1 MLIKYVILKLK
12 FNHSSIQSF
21 SELIRYIHPWRK
33 KAWFASICSA
43 LNKIF
48 DIAPEVLIGVAVDLV
63 VEKENSF
70 VASLGFSSIE
80 SQVIFLGIVTFI
92 IWALE
97 SSFEYIYSIQWRGL
111 AQDVEHE
118 VRVSAYDH
126 SQRLGLS
133 WHENQA
139 TGNITA
145 VLNDDV
151 NQLERFLNNGMNQI
165 IQVFVST
172 ICIGLIF
179 FYISPIIASIAVLPV
194 PIIFGVSFLFQKKL
208 SPRYKKVRDKVGA
221 LNSSVFNN
229 LLGIQTI
236 KSFMSFKKEKNR
248 ISSLSQDYQN
258 ENISAISVSSAFTPV
273 IRMGVLAGFLGTILI
288 GSHMALSGTL
298 AVGSYSVLV
307 FLTQRFLWPF
317 TTLGTLV
324 DDFERS
330 MASSKRIFDLLKTK
344 DNILEKESPDK
355 IDSLKYDI
363 NFNNISFSYSDSS
376 TLFNNFTMEIKY
388 GSSVGI
394 VGDTG
399 SGKTT
404 LAKLLL
410 RLYDPDKGDIFIGKK
425 NIANLSL
432 ENLRS
437 KIGIVSQDTFLFNS
451 SIKKNISYGNESC
464 SMEEIILAAKQSQ
477 CDEFISS
484 LSDGYDTL
492 IGERGQRLSGG
503 QRQRLAI
510 ARAVV
515 RNPDILIFDEATSS
529 VDNRTERLIQK
540 SFFDLKKNRT
550 MIIVA
555 HRLST
560 IRNCDN
566 IFVIKNSKVHESGT
580 HDQLMEASESFYA
593 ELWNIQTGKKI

>member
-1 MLIKYVILKLK
+1 MKL
-12 FNHSSIQSF
+12 NHSSANSF
-21 SELIRYIHPWRK
+21 GELIRYIYPWRN
-33 KAWFASICSA
+33 KAIFASICSV

-70 VASLGFSSIE
+70 VASLGFTSIE
-80 SQVIFLGIVTFI
+80 SQVIFLGVITFV

-97 SSFEYIYSIQWRGL
+97 STFQYIYSIQWRGL

-118 VRVSAYDH
+118 IRVTAYDH
-126 SQRLGLS
+126 AQRLGLS
-133 WHENQA
+133 WHENQS

-165 IQVFVST
+165 IQVVVST
-172 ICIGLIF
+172 VCIGIIF

-194 PIIFGVSFLFQKKL
+194 PIIFAVSFLFQKKL
-208 SPRYKKVRDKVGA
+208 SPRYRSVRDKVGA

-236 KSFMSFKKEKNR
+236 KSFMSFKNEKNR
-248 ISSLSQDYQN
+248 ISELSKDYQN
-258 ENISAISVSSAFTPV
+258 ENINAISISSAFVPV

-317 TTLGTLV
+317 TTLGTLI
-324 DDFERS
+324 DDFERA
-330 MASSKRIFDLLKTK
+330 MASSKRIFDLLKTNEYISESTSPK
-344 DNILEKESPDK
+344 IVDN
-355 IDSLKYDI
+355 LKQNIRYS
-363 NFNNISFSYSDSS
+363 NISFRYPNGAALFDSFS
-376 TLFNNFTMEIKY
+376 MEIKY
-388 GSSVGI
+388 GTSVGI

-410 RLYDPDKGDIFIGKK
+410 RLYDPVSGSILIGDD
-425 NIANLSL
+425 NISNISI

-437 KIGIVSQDTFLFNS
+437 KIGIVSQDTFLFNA
-451 SIKKNISYGNESC
+451 SIKENISYGSQSC
-464 SMEEIILAAKQSQ
+464 SNEDIVLAAKQSQ
-477 CDEFISS
+477 CDEFISAMK
-484 LSDGYDTL
+484 DGYDTL

-510 ARAVV
+510 ARAIV

-540 SFFDLKKNRT
+540 AFFDLKKNRT

-566 IFVIKNSKVHESGT
+566 IFVIKDSKIHEAGT
-580 HDQLMEASESFYA
+580 HDELMQSDQSFYA

>member
-1 MLIKYVILKLK
+1 MKLY
-12 FNHSSIQSF
+12 HSSVKSF
-21 SELIRYIHPWRK
+21 GELIRYIRPWRA
-33 KAWFASICSA
+33 KARFAALCST

-70 VASLGFSSIE
+70 VASLGFGSIE
-80 SQVIFLGIVTFI
+80 SQVIFLGLITFI

-97 SSFEYIYSIQWRGL
+97 SLFQYIYSIQWRGL
-111 AQDVEHE
+111 AQMVEHD
-118 VRVSAYDH
+118 VRVTAYDH
-126 SQRLGLS
+126 SQKLGLS
-133 WHENQA
+133 WHEEQA

-145 VLNDDV
+145 ILNDDV
-151 NQLERFLNNGMNQI
+151 NQLERFLNDGVNQI

-179 FYISPIIASIAVLPV
+179 FYISPLIATIAVLPV
-194 PIIFGVSFLFQKKL
+194 PIIFGVSFFFQKKL
-208 SPRYKKVRDKVGA
+208 SPKYKNVRDKIGA

-229 LLGIQTI
+229 LIGIQTI
-236 KSFMSFKKEKNR
+236 KSFMTFGHERKR
-248 ISSLSQDYQN
+248 ISDLSKDYQK
-258 ENISAISVSSAFTPV
+258 ENIGAISISSAFVPV

-330 MASSKRIFDLLKTK
+330 MASSRRIFD
-344 DNILEKESPDK
+344 ILNTSVHIPEPEDPIRPENLNSDIRFES
-355 IDSLKYDI
+355 
-363 NFNNISFSYSDSS
+363 ISFNYPGSPI
-376 TLFNNFTMEIKY
+376 LFEDFSININNGTSI
-388 GSSVGI
+388 GI

-410 RLYDPDKGDIFIGKK
+410 RLYDPSKGSIMVGEHNIK
-425 NIANLSL
+425 NMSIESL
-432 ENLRS
+432 RN
-437 KIGIVSQDTFLFNS
+437 KIGVVNQETFLFDG
-451 SIKKNISYGNESC
+451 SIRKNIGYGNKEC
-464 SMEEIILAAKQSQ
+464 TEADIIRAAEQSQ
-477 CDEFISS
+477 CTEFISS
-484 LSDGYDTL
+484 LSDGYDTI
-492 IGERGQRLSGG
+492 IGERGQKLSGG
-503 QRQRLAI
+503 QKQRLAI
-510 ARAVV
+510 ARAIV
-515 RNPDILIFDEATSS
+515 RQPDILIFDEATSS
-529 VDNRTERLIQK
+529 VDNKTERLIQK
-540 SFFDLKKNRT
+540 SFTDIKQDRT
-550 MIIVA
+550 MIIIA

-566 IFVIKNSKVHESGT
+566 IFVIKNSCVHEQGT
-580 HDQLMEASESFYA
+580 HDQLMQKGDSFYA
-593 ELWNIQTGKKI
+593 ELWNIQTGKKL

>member
-1 MLIKYVILKLK
+1 MK
-12 FNHSSIQSF
+12 FNHSSIKSF
-21 SELIRYIHPWRK
+21 GELIRYIRPWRA
-33 KAWFASICSA
+33 KARFAALCST

-70 VASLGFSSIE
+70 VASLGFGSIE
-80 SQVIFLGIVTFI
+80 SQVLFLGLITFI

-97 SSFEYIYSIQWRGL
+97 SLFQYIYSIQWRGL
-111 AQDVEHE
+111 AQMVEHE

-133 WHENQA
+133 WHEEQA

-145 VLNDDV
+145 ILNDDV
-151 NQLERFLNNGMNQI
+151 NQLERFLNDGVNQI
-165 IQVFVST
+165 IQVIVST
-172 ICIGLIF
+172 ICIGFIF
-179 FYISPIIASIAVLPV
+179 FYISPLIASIAVLPV
-194 PIIFGVSFLFQKKL
+194 PIIFLVSFLFQKKL
-208 SPRYKKVRDKVGA
+208 SPKYKNVRDKVGA

-229 LLGIQTI
+229 LIGIQTI
-236 KSFMSFKKEKNR
+236 KSFMTFKHEKDRVSGLSKE
-248 ISSLSQDYQN
+248 YQK
-258 ENISAISVSSAFTPV
+258 ENIGAISISSAFVPV

-330 MASSKRIFDLLKTK
+330 MASSQRIFDLLNTDVHIPEPKNPTK
-344 DNILEKESPDK
+344 LNNLRSDILF
-355 IDSLKYDI
+355 DS
-363 NFNNISFSYSDSS
+363 ISFNYPGGQ
-376 TLFNNFTMEIKY
+376 TLFHEFSMHIKN
-388 GSSVGI
+388 GTSVGI

-410 RLYDPDKGDIFIGKK
+410 RLYDPVIGAIKIGDSDIKDVSIESLRNKIGVVNQETFLFDGSIRK
-425 NIANLSL
+425 NIA
-432 ENLRS
+432 
-437 KIGIVSQDTFLFNS
+437 
-451 SIKKNISYGNESC
+451 YGNKDCREDD
-464 SMEEIILAAKQSQ
+464 IIRAAGQSQ
-477 CDEFISS
+477 CTEFISS
-484 LSDGYDTL
+484 LSDGYDTI
-492 IGERGQRLSGG
+492 IGERGQKLSGG
-503 QRQRLAI
+503 QKQRLAI
-510 ARAVV
+510 ARAIV
-515 RNPDILIFDEATSS
+515 RQPDILIFDEATSS
-529 VDNRTERLIQK
+529 VDNKTERLIQK
-540 SFFDLKKNRT
+540 TFMDIKQDRT
-550 MIIVA
+550 MIIIA

-566 IFVIKNSKVHESGT
+566 IFVIKNSRIHEQGT
-580 HDQLMEASESFYA
+580 HDELMKNSNSFYA
-593 ELWNIQTGKKI
+593 ELWNIQTGKKL

>member
-1 MLIKYVILKLK
+1 MK
-12 FNHSSIQSF
+12 FNHSSVKSF
-21 SELIRYIHPWRK
+21 GELIRYIRPWRA
-33 KAWFASICSA
+33 KARFAAVCST

-70 VASLGFSSIE
+70 VASLGFGSIE
-80 SQVIFLGIVTFI
+80 SQVIFLGLITFI

-97 SSFEYIYSIQWRGL
+97 SLFQYIYSIQWRGL
-111 AQDVEHE
+111 AQMVEHD
-118 VRVSAYDH
+118 VRVTAYDH
-126 SQRLGLS
+126 SQKLGLS
-133 WHENQA
+133 WHEEQA

-145 VLNDDV
+145 ILNDDV
-151 NQLERFLNNGMNQI
+151 NQLERFLNDGVNQI

-179 FYISPIIASIAVLPV
+179 FYISPLIATIAVLPV
-194 PIIFGVSFLFQKKL
+194 PIIFGVSFFFQKKL
-208 SPRYKKVRDKVGA
+208 SPKYKNVRDKVGA

-229 LLGIQTI
+229 LIGIQTI
-236 KSFMSFKKEKNR
+236 KSFMTFGHERKR
-248 ISSLSQDYQN
+248 ISDLSKDYQK
-258 ENISAISVSSAFTPV
+258 ENIGAITISSAFVPV

-330 MASSKRIFDLLKTK
+330 MASSQRIFDLLNTNVHIPEPEDPIRPENLKS
-344 DNILEKESPDK
+344 DIRFES
-355 IDSLKYDI
+355 I
-363 NFNNISFSYSDSS
+363 NFNYPGCPILFEDFSINIKNGTS
-376 TLFNNFTMEIKY
+376 I
-388 GSSVGI
+388 GI

-410 RLYDPDKGDIFIGKK
+410 RLYDPSKGSIMVGDHDIK
-425 NIANLSL
+425 NISIESL
-432 ENLRS
+432 RN
-437 KIGIVSQDTFLFNS
+437 KIGVVNQETFLFDG
-451 SIKKNISYGNESC
+451 SIRKNIGYGNKECTDSD
-464 SMEEIILAAKQSQ
+464 IIRAAEQSQ
-477 CDEFISS
+477 CTEFISS
-484 LSDGYDTL
+484 LSDGYDTI
-492 IGERGQRLSGG
+492 IGERGQKLSGG
-503 QRQRLAI
+503 QKQRLAI
-510 ARAVV
+510 ARAIV
-515 RNPDILIFDEATSS
+515 RQPDILIFDEATSS
-529 VDNRTERLIQK
+529 VDNKTERLIQK
-540 SFFDLKKNRT
+540 SFMDIKQDRT
-550 MIIVA
+550 MIIIA

-566 IFVIKNSKVHESGT
+566 IFVIKNSCVLEQGT
-580 HDQLMEASESFYA
+580 HDQLMQKGDSFYA
-593 ELWNIQTGKKI
+593 ELWNIQTGKKL

>member
-1 MLIKYVILKLK
+1 MK
-12 FNHSSIQSF
+12 FNHSSVKSF
-21 SELIRYIHPWRK
+21 GELIRYIRPWRA
-33 KAWFASICSA
+33 KARFAAVCST

-70 VASLGFSSIE
+70 VASLGFGSIE
-80 SQVIFLGIVTFI
+80 SQVIFLGLITFI

-97 SSFEYIYSIQWRGL
+97 SLFQYIYSIQWRGL
-111 AQDVEHE
+111 AQMVEHD
-118 VRVSAYDH
+118 VRVTAYDH
-126 SQRLGLS
+126 SQKLGLS
-133 WHENQA
+133 WHEEQA

-145 VLNDDV
+145 ILNDDV
-151 NQLERFLNNGMNQI
+151 NQLERFLNDGVNQI

-179 FYISPIIASIAVLPV
+179 FYISPLIATIAVLPV
-194 PIIFGVSFLFQKKL
+194 PIIFGVSFFFQKKL
-208 SPRYKKVRDKVGA
+208 SPKYKNVRDKVGA

-229 LLGIQTI
+229 LIGIQTI
-236 KSFMSFKKEKNR
+236 KSFMTFGHERKR
-248 ISSLSQDYQN
+248 ISDLSKDYQK
-258 ENISAISVSSAFTPV
+258 ENIGAITISSAFVPV

-330 MASSKRIFDLLKTK
+330 MASSQRIFDLLNT
-344 DNILEKESPDK
+344 NVHIPESDDP
-355 IDSLKYDI
+355 IRPENLKSDIWFKSI
-363 NFNNISFSYSDSS
+363 NFNYPGCPILFEDFSINIKNGTS
-376 TLFNNFTMEIKY
+376 I
-388 GSSVGI
+388 GI

-410 RLYDPDKGDIFIGKK
+410 RLYDPSKGSIMVGDHDIKNISIESLRNKIGVVNQETFLFDGSIRK
-425 NIANLSL
+425 NIA
-432 ENLRS
+432 
-437 KIGIVSQDTFLFNS
+437 
-451 SIKKNISYGNESC
+451 YGNKDCTEAD
-464 SMEEIILAAKQSQ
+464 IIRASEQSQ
-477 CDEFISS
+477 CTEFISS
-484 LSDGYDTL
+484 LSDGYDTI
-492 IGERGQRLSGG
+492 IGERGQKLSGG
-503 QRQRLAI
+503 QKQRLAI
-510 ARAVV
+510 ARAIV
-515 RNPDILIFDEATSS
+515 RQPDILIFDEATSS
-529 VDNRTERLIQK
+529 VDNKTERLIQK
-540 SFFDLKKNRT
+540 SFTDIKQDRT
-550 MIIVA
+550 MIIIA

-566 IFVIKNSKVHESGT
+566 IFVIKNSCVHEQGT
-580 HDQLMEASESFYA
+580 HDQLMQKGDSFYA
-593 ELWNIQTGKKI
+593 ELWNIQTGKKL

>member
-1 MLIKYVILKLK
+1 MK
-12 FNHSSIQSF
+12 FNHSSIKSF
-21 SELIRYIHPWRK
+21 GELIRYIRPWRA
-33 KAWFASICSA
+33 KARFAALCST

-70 VASLGFSSIE
+70 VASLGFGSIE
-80 SQVIFLGIVTFI
+80 SQVLFLGLITFI

-97 SSFEYIYSIQWRGL
+97 SLFQYIYSIQWRGL
-111 AQDVEHE
+111 AQMVEHE

-133 WHENQA
+133 WHEEQA

-145 VLNDDV
+145 ILNDDV
-151 NQLERFLNNGMNQI
+151 NQLERFLNDGVNQI
-165 IQVFVST
+165 IQVIVST
-172 ICIGLIF
+172 ICIGFIF
-179 FYISPIIASIAVLPV
+179 FYISPLIASIAVLPV
-194 PIIFGVSFLFQKKL
+194 PIIFLVSFLFQKKL
-208 SPRYKKVRDKVGA
+208 SPKYKNVRDKVGA

-229 LLGIQTI
+229 LIGIQTI
-236 KSFMSFKKEKNR
+236 KSFMTFKHEKGRVSELSKE
-248 ISSLSQDYQN
+248 YQK
-258 ENISAISVSSAFTPV
+258 ENIGAISISSAFVPV

-330 MASSKRIFDLLKTK
+330 MASSQRIFDLLNTDVHIPEPKNPTK
-344 DNILEKESPDK
+344 LDNLRSDILF
-355 IDSLKYDI
+355 DS
-363 NFNNISFSYSDSS
+363 ISFNYPGGQ
-376 TLFNNFTMEIKY
+376 TLFDEFSMDIKN
-388 GSSVGI
+388 GTSVGI

-410 RLYDPDKGDIFIGKK
+410 RLYDPVSGAIKIGDSDIRDVSIESLRNKIGVVNQETFLFDGSIRK
-425 NIANLSL
+425 NIA
-432 ENLRS
+432 
-437 KIGIVSQDTFLFNS
+437 
-451 SIKKNISYGNESC
+451 YGNKDFLEDD
-464 SMEEIILAAKQSQ
+464 IIRAAEQSQ
-477 CDEFISS
+477 CTEFISS
-484 LSDGYDTL
+484 LSDGYDTI
-492 IGERGQRLSGG
+492 IGERGQKLSGG
-503 QRQRLAI
+503 QKQRLAI
-510 ARAVV
+510 ARAIV
-515 RNPDILIFDEATSS
+515 RQPDILIFDEATSS
-529 VDNRTERLIQK
+529 VDNKTERLIQK
-540 SFFDLKKNRT
+540 TFMDIKQDRT
-550 MIIVA
+550 MIIIA

-566 IFVIKNSKVHESGT
+566 IFVIKNSRIHEQGT
-580 HDQLMEASESFYA
+580 HDELMKNSNSFYA
-593 ELWNIQTGKKI
+593 ELWNIQTGKKL

>member
-1 MLIKYVILKLK
+1 MK
-12 FNHSSIQSF
+12 FNHSSIKSF
-21 SELIRYIHPWRK
+21 GELIHYIRPWRAK
-33 KAWFASICSA
+33 TRFAALCST

-70 VASLGFSSIE
+70 VASLGFGSIE
-80 SQVIFLGIVTFI
+80 SQVLFLGLITFI

-97 SSFEYIYSIQWRGL
+97 SLFQYIYSIQWRGL
-111 AQDVEHE
+111 AQMVEHE

-133 WHENQA
+133 WHEEQA

-145 VLNDDV
+145 ILNDDV
-151 NQLERFLNNGMNQI
+151 NQLERFLNDGVNQI
-165 IQVFVST
+165 IQVIVST
-172 ICIGLIF
+172 ICIGFIF
-179 FYISPIIASIAVLPV
+179 FYISPLIASIAVLPV
-194 PIIFGVSFLFQKKL
+194 PIIFLVSFLFQKKL
-208 SPRYKKVRDKVGA
+208 SPKYKNVRDKVGA

-229 LLGIQTI
+229 LIGIQTI
-236 KSFMSFKKEKNR
+236 KSFMTFKHEKGRVSELSKE
-248 ISSLSQDYQN
+248 YQK
-258 ENISAISVSSAFTPV
+258 ENIGAISISSAFVPV

-330 MASSKRIFDLLKTK
+330 MASSQRIFDLLNTDVHIPEPKNPTK
-344 DNILEKESPDK
+344 LDNLRSDILF
-355 IDSLKYDI
+355 DS
-363 NFNNISFSYSDSS
+363 ISFNYPGGQ
-376 TLFNNFTMEIKY
+376 TLFHEFSMHIKN
-388 GSSVGI
+388 GTSVGI

-410 RLYDPDKGDIFIGKK
+410 RLYDPVSGAIKIGDSDIKDVSIESLRNKIGVVNQETFLFDGSIRK
-425 NIANLSL
+425 NIA
-432 ENLRS
+432 
-437 KIGIVSQDTFLFNS
+437 
-451 SIKKNISYGNESC
+451 YGNKDC
-464 SMEEIILAAKQSQ
+464 EENDIIRAAEQSQ
-477 CDEFISS
+477 CTEFISS
-484 LSDGYDTL
+484 LSDGYETI
-492 IGERGQRLSGG
+492 IGERGQKLSGG
-503 QRQRLAI
+503 QKQRLAI
-510 ARAVV
+510 ARAIV
-515 RNPDILIFDEATSS
+515 RQPDILIFDEATSS
-529 VDNRTERLIQK
+529 VDNKTERLIQK
-540 SFFDLKKNRT
+540 TFMDIKQDRT
-550 MIIVA
+550 MIIIA

-566 IFVIKNSKVHESGT
+566 IFVIKNSRIHEQGT
-580 HDQLMEASESFYA
+580 HDELMKNSDSFYA
-593 ELWNIQTGKKI
+593 ELWNIQTGKKL

>member
-1 MLIKYVILKLK
+1 MK

-21 SELIRYIHPWRK
+21 GELIRYIHPWRK
-33 KAWFASICSA
+33 KAWFASICSV
-43 LNKIF
+43 LNKVF

-126 SQRLGLS
+126 AQRLGLS

-172 ICIGLIF
+172 ICIGFIF

-194 PIIFGVSFLFQKKL
+194 PIIFAVSFLFQKKL

-236 KSFMSFKKEKNR
+236 KSFMSFKKEKRR

-330 MASSKRIFDLLKTK
+330 MASSKRIFDLLKTE
-344 DNILEKESPDK
+344 DNIIEKANPEA
-355 IDSLKYDI
+355 IDSLKHDI
-363 NFNNISFSYSDSS
+363 HFNNISFSYSDSS
-376 TLFNNFTMEIKY
+376 ALFSNFTMEIKY

-410 RLYDPDKGDIFIGKK
+410 RLYDPDKGNIFIGEK
-425 NIANLSL
+425 NIASL
-432 ENLRS
+432 YVENLRS
-437 KIGIVSQDTFLFNS
+437 KIGIVSQDTFLFNAS
-451 SIKKNISYGNESC
+451 VKDNISYGNESC
-464 SMEEIILAAKQSQ
+464 SMDEIILAAKQSQ

-484 LSDGYDTL
+484 LSNGYDTL

-510 ARAVV
+510 ARAIV

-580 HDQLMEASESFYA
+580 HDQLMEDGDSFYA

>member
-1 MLIKYVILKLK
+1 MK
-12 FNHSSIQSF
+12 FNHSSIKSF
-21 SELIRYIHPWRK
+21 GELIRYIRPWRA
-33 KAWFASICSA
+33 KARFAALCST

-70 VASLGFSSIE
+70 VASLGFGSIE
-80 SQVIFLGIVTFI
+80 SQVLFLGLITFI

-97 SSFEYIYSIQWRGL
+97 SLFQYIYSIQWRGL
-111 AQDVEHE
+111 AQMVEHE

-133 WHENQA
+133 WHEEQA

-145 VLNDDV
+145 ILNDDV
-151 NQLERFLNNGMNQI
+151 NQLERFLNDGVNQI
-165 IQVFVST
+165 IQVIVST
-172 ICIGLIF
+172 ICIGFIF
-179 FYISPIIASIAVLPV
+179 FYISPLIASIAVLPV
-194 PIIFGVSFLFQKKL
+194 PIIFLVSFLFQKKL
-208 SPRYKKVRDKVGA
+208 SPKYKNVRDKVGA

-229 LLGIQTI
+229 LIGIQTI
-236 KSFMSFKKEKNR
+236 KSFMTFKHEKGRVSELSKE
-248 ISSLSQDYQN
+248 YQK
-258 ENISAISVSSAFTPV
+258 ENIGAISISSAFVPV

-330 MASSKRIFDLLKTK
+330 MASSQRIFDLLNTDVHIPEPKNPTK
-344 DNILEKESPDK
+344 LDNLRSDILF
-355 IDSLKYDI
+355 DS
-363 NFNNISFSYSDSS
+363 ISFNYPGGQ
-376 TLFNNFTMEIKY
+376 TLFHEFSMHIKN
-388 GSSVGI
+388 GTSVGI

-410 RLYDPDKGDIFIGKK
+410 RLYDPVSGAIKIGYSDIKDVSIESLRNKIGVVNQETFLFDGSIRK
-425 NIANLSL
+425 NIA
-432 ENLRS
+432 
-437 KIGIVSQDTFLFNS
+437 
-451 SIKKNISYGNESC
+451 YGNKDC
-464 SMEEIILAAKQSQ
+464 EEDDIIRAAEQSQ
-477 CDEFISS
+477 CTEFISS
-484 LSDGYDTL
+484 LSDGYDTI
-492 IGERGQRLSGG
+492 IGERGQKLSGG
-503 QRQRLAI
+503 QKQRLAI
-510 ARAVV
+510 ARAIV
-515 RNPDILIFDEATSS
+515 RQPDILIFDEATSS
-529 VDNRTERLIQK
+529 VDNKTERLIQK
-540 SFFDLKKNRT
+540 TFMDIKQDRT
-550 MIIVA
+550 MIIIA

-566 IFVIKNSKVHESGT
+566 IFVIKNSRIHEQGT
-580 HDQLMEASESFYA
+580 HDELMKNSDSFYA
-593 ELWNIQTGKKI
+593 ELWNIQTGKKL

>member
-1 MLIKYVILKLK
+1 MK
-12 FNHSSIQSF
+12 FNHSSANSF
-21 SELIRYIHPWRK
+21 GELIRYIYPWRR
-33 KAWFASICSA
+33 KALFASVCSV

-48 DIAPEVLIGVAVDLV
+48 DIAPEILIGVAVDLV

-80 SQVIFLGIVTFI
+80 SQVIFLGLITFI

-97 SSFEYIYSIQWRGL
+97 STFQYIYSIQWRGL
-111 AQDVEHE
+111 AQSVEHE
-118 VRVSAYDH
+118 IRVTAYDH
-126 SQRLGLS
+126 AQRLGLS
-133 WHENQA
+133 WHENQS

-151 NQLERFLNNGMNQI
+151 NQLERFLNNGVNQI
-165 IQVFVST
+165 IQVIVST
-172 ICIGLIF
+172 ICIGIIF
-179 FYISPIIASIAVLPV
+179 FYISPIIATIAVLPV
-194 PIIFGVSFLFQKKL
+194 PIIFVVSFLFQKKL
-208 SPRYKKVRDKVGA
+208 SPRYSRVRDKVGA
-221 LNSSVFNN
+221 LNSAVFNN

-236 KSFMSFKKEKNR
+236 KSFMSFKNEKNR
-248 ISSLSQDYQN
+248 IRELSKDYQN
-258 ENISAISVSSAFTPV
+258 ENINAISISSAFVPV

-317 TTLGTLV
+317 TTLGTLL

-330 MASSKRIFDLLKTK
+330 MASSKRIFDLLKTSEH
-344 DNILEKESPDK
+344 ITESGSPK
-355 IDSLKYDI
+355 NANNLKQDI
-363 NFNNISFSYSDSS
+363 HFNNISFRYPGS
-376 TLFNNFTMEIKY
+376 TALFEDFTLKIKY
-388 GSSVGI
+388 GTSVGI

-410 RLYDPDKGDIFIGKK
+410 RLYDPISGKILIGENDITS
-425 NIANLSL
+425 LSV
-432 ENLRS
+432 ESLRS
-437 KIGIVSQDTFLFNS
+437 KIGIVSQDTFLFNA
-451 SIKKNISYGNESC
+451 SIKENISYGSEAC
-464 SMEEIILAAKQSQ
+464 SDEEIILAAKQSQ
-477 CDEFISS
+477 CDEFIST
-484 LSDGYDTL
+484 LKEGYETL

-510 ARAVV
+510 ARAIV

-540 SFFDLKKNRT
+540 SFFNLKKNRT

-566 IFVIKNSKVHESGT
+566 IFVLKDSKIHESGT
-580 HDQLMEASESFYA
+580 HDQLMQIDESFYA

>member
-1 MLIKYVILKLK
+1 MK

-21 SELIRYIHPWRK
+21 GELIRYIRPWRK
-33 KAWFASICSA
+33 KAWFASICSV

-344 DNILEKESPDK
+344 DNIVEKESPEK

-363 NFNNISFSYSDSS
+363 NFNNIFFSYSDSS

-410 RLYDPDKGDIFIGKK
+410 RLYDPNKGDIFIGKK

-580 HDQLMEASESFYA
+580 HDQLMKASESFYA

>member
-1 MLIKYVILKLK
+1 MK
-12 FNHSSIQSF
+12 FNHSSVKSF
-21 SELIRYIHPWRK
+21 GELIRYIHPWRA
-33 KAWFASICSA
+33 KARFAALCST

-70 VASLGFSSIE
+70 VASLGFGSIE
-80 SQVIFLGIVTFI
+80 SQVLFLGLITFV

-97 SSFEYIYSIQWRGL
+97 SFFQYIYSIQWRGL
-111 AQDVEHE
+111 AQMVEHE

-133 WHENQA
+133 WHEEQA

-145 VLNDDV
+145 ILNDDV
-151 NQLERFLNNGMNQI
+151 NQLERFLNDGVNQI
-165 IQVFVST
+165 IHVFVST

-179 FYISPIIASIAVLPV
+179 FYISPLIATIAVLPV
-194 PIIFGVSFLFQKKL
+194 PIIFAVSFFFQKKL
-208 SPRYKKVRDKVGA
+208 SPRYKSVRDKVGS

-229 LLGIQTI
+229 LIGIQTI
-236 KSFMSFKKEKNR
+236 KSFMTFKHEKNH
-248 ISSLSQDYQN
+248 ISELSKDYQK
-258 ENISAISVSSAFTPV
+258 ENIGAISISSAFVPV

-288 GSHMALSGTL
+288 GSHMALSGAL

-330 MASSKRIFDLLKTK
+330 MASSQRIFDLLNT
-344 DNILEKESPDK
+344 DVHIPEDDDPIEPANLRSDIRFES
-355 IDSLKYDI
+355 
-363 NFNNISFSYSDSS
+363 ISFNYPDGQD
-376 TLFNNFTMEIKY
+376 LFKDFSMEIGY
-388 GSSVGI
+388 GTSIGI

-410 RLYDPDKGDIFIGKK
+410 RLYDPSSGSI
-425 NIANLSL
+425 
-432 ENLRS
+432 
-437 KIGIVSQDTFLFNS
+437 KIGGHDIRDMSISGLRNKIGVVNQETFLFDGTIRNNIGYGS
-451 SIKKNISYGNESC
+451 SDYT
-464 SMEEIILAAKQSQ
+464 EEDIIRAAEQSQ
-477 CDEFISS
+477 CTEFISS
-484 LSDGYDTL
+484 MRDGYDTI
-492 IGERGQRLSGG
+492 IGERGQKLSGG
-503 QRQRLAI
+503 QKQRLAI
-510 ARAVV
+510 ARAII
-515 RNPDILIFDEATSS
+515 RQPDILIFDEATSS

-540 SFFDLKKNRT
+540 SFLDIKQDRT
-550 MIIVA
+550 MIIIA

-566 IFVIKNSKVHESGT
+566 IFVIKNSRIHEQGT
-580 HDQLMEASESFYA
+580 HDQLMEKSDSFYA
-593 ELWNIQTGKKI
+593 ELWNIQTGRKL

>member
-1 MLIKYVILKLK
+1 MK
-12 FNHSSIQSF
+12 FNHSSIKSF
-21 SELIRYIHPWRK
+21 GELIRYIRPWRA
-33 KAWFASICSA
+33 KARFAALCST

-70 VASLGFSSIE
+70 VASLGFGSIE
-80 SQVIFLGIVTFI
+80 SQVLFLGLITFI

-97 SSFEYIYSIQWRGL
+97 SLFQYIYSIQWRGL
-111 AQDVEHE
+111 AQMVEHE

-133 WHENQA
+133 WHEEQA

-145 VLNDDV
+145 ILNDDV
-151 NQLERFLNNGMNQI
+151 NQLERFLNDGVNQI
-165 IQVFVST
+165 IQVIVST
-172 ICIGLIF
+172 ICIGFIF
-179 FYISPIIASIAVLPV
+179 FYISPLIASIAVLPV
-194 PIIFGVSFLFQKKL
+194 PIIFLVSFLFQKKL
-208 SPRYKKVRDKVGA
+208 SPKYKNVRDKVGA

-229 LLGIQTI
+229 LIGIQTI
-236 KSFMSFKKEKNR
+236 KSFMTFKHEKGRVSELSKE
-248 ISSLSQDYQN
+248 YQK
-258 ENISAISVSSAFTPV
+258 ENIGAISISSAFVPV

-330 MASSKRIFDLLKTK
+330 MASSQRIFDLLNTDVHIPEPKNPTK
-344 DNILEKESPDK
+344 LDNLRSDILF
-355 IDSLKYDI
+355 DS
-363 NFNNISFSYSDSS
+363 ISFNYPGGQ
-376 TLFNNFTMEIKY
+376 TLFHEFSMHIKN
-388 GSSVGI
+388 GTSVGI

-410 RLYDPDKGDIFIGKK
+410 RLYDQVSGAIKIGDSDIRDVSIESLRNKIGVVNQETFLFDGSIRK
-425 NIANLSL
+425 NIA
-432 ENLRS
+432 
-437 KIGIVSQDTFLFNS
+437 
-451 SIKKNISYGNESC
+451 YGNKDC
-464 SMEEIILAAKQSQ
+464 EEDDIIRAAEQSQ
-477 CDEFISS
+477 CTEFISS
-484 LSDGYDTL
+484 LSDGYDTI
-492 IGERGQRLSGG
+492 IGERGQKLSGG
-503 QRQRLAI
+503 QKQRLAI
-510 ARAVV
+510 ARAIV
-515 RNPDILIFDEATSS
+515 RQPDILIFDEATSS
-529 VDNRTERLIQK
+529 VDNKTERLIQK
-540 SFFDLKKNRT
+540 TFMDIKQDRT
-550 MIIVA
+550 MIIIA

-566 IFVIKNSKVHESGT
+566 IFVIKNSRIHEQGT
-580 HDQLMEASESFYA
+580 HDELMKNSDSFYA
-593 ELWNIQTGKKI
+593 ELWNIQTGKKL

>member
-1 MLIKYVILKLK
+1 MK

-21 SELIRYIHPWRK
+21 GELIRYIHPWRK
-33 KAWFASICSA
+33 KAWFASICSV
-43 LNKIF
+43 LNKVF

-126 SQRLGLS
+126 AQRLGLS

-172 ICIGLIF
+172 ICIGFIF

-194 PIIFGVSFLFQKKL
+194 PIIFAVSFLFQKKL

-236 KSFMSFKKEKNR
+236 KSFMSFKKEKRR

-330 MASSKRIFDLLKTK
+330 MASSKRIFDLLKTE
-344 DNILEKESPDK
+344 DNIIEKANPEA

-363 NFNNISFSYSDSS
+363 HFNNISFSYSDSS
-376 TLFNNFTMEIKY
+376 TLFSNFTMEIKY

-410 RLYDPDKGDIFIGKK
+410 RLYDPDKGNIFIGEK
-425 NIANLSL
+425 NIASLSV

-437 KIGIVSQDTFLFNS
+437 KIGIVSQDTFLFNAS
-451 SIKKNISYGNESC
+451 VKDNISYGNESC
-464 SMEEIILAAKQSQ
+464 SMDEIILAAKQSQ

-510 ARAVV
+510 ARAIV

-580 HDQLMEASESFYA
+580 HDQLMEDGDSFYA

>member
-1 MLIKYVILKLK
+1 MK

-21 SELIRYIHPWRK
+21 GELIRYIRPWRNK
-33 KAWFASICSA
+33 VRFASICSI
-43 LNKIF
+43 LNKVF

-80 SQVIFLGIVTFI
+80 SQVIFLGVVTFI

-97 SSFEYIYSIQWRGL
+97 SMFEYIYSIQWRGL
-111 AQDVEHE
+111 AQVVEHE

-126 SQRLGLS
+126 AQRLGLS
-133 WHENQA
+133 WHENQS

-145 VLNDDV
+145 ILNDDV

-165 IQVFVST
+165 IQVIVST
-172 ICIGLIF
+172 VCIGFIF
-179 FYISPIIASIAVLPV
+179 FYISPVIASIAVLPV
-194 PIIFGVSFLFQKKL
+194 PIIFAVSFFFQKKL

-236 KSFMSFKKEKNR
+236 KSFMSFLNEKQR
-248 ISSLSQDYQN
+248 VSDLSQDYQN
-258 ENISAISVSSAFTPV
+258 ENVKAISVSSAFVPV

-330 MASSKRIFDLLKTK
+330 MASSKRIFDLLETREYIVEQEKPESIENLKK
-344 DNILEKESPDK
+344 DIHFD
-355 IDSLKYDI
+355 
-363 NFNNISFSYSDSS
+363 NISFSYDKNS
-376 TLFNNFTMEIKY
+376 TLFKKFNLKIKS
-388 GSSVGI
+388 GTAVGI

-410 RLYDPDKGDIFIGKK
+410 RLYDPDQGRITIGEQDIS
-425 NIANLSL
+425 NLSI
-432 ENLRS
+432 ESLRNR
-437 KIGIVSQDTFLFNS
+437 IGIVSQDTFLFNA
-451 SIKKNISYGNESC
+451 SIKENIRYGNKLC
-464 SMEEIILAAKQSQ
+464 SDEEIVSAAKQSQ
-477 CDEFISS
+477 CDEFITS
-484 LSDGYDTL
+484 LKDGYETL
-492 IGERGQRLSGG
+492 IGERGQKLSGG

-510 ARAVV
+510 ARAIV
-515 RNPDILIFDEATSS
+515 RDPDILIFDEATSS

-540 SFFDLKKNRT
+540 SFLDLKKNRT

-566 IFVIKNSKVHESGT
+566 IFVIKNSTVHESGT
-580 HDQLMEASESFYA
+580 HDQLMSSSDSFYA

>member
-1 MLIKYVILKLK
+1 MK
-12 FNHSSIQSF
+12 FNHSSIKSF
-21 SELIRYIHPWRK
+21 GELIRYIRPWRA
-33 KAWFASICSA
+33 KARFAALCST

-70 VASLGFSSIE
+70 VASLGFGSIE
-80 SQVIFLGIVTFI
+80 SQVLFLGLITFI

-97 SSFEYIYSIQWRGL
+97 SLFQYIYSIQWRGL
-111 AQDVEHE
+111 AQMVEHE

-133 WHENQA
+133 WHEEQA

-145 VLNDDV
+145 ILNDDV
-151 NQLERFLNNGMNQI
+151 NQLERFLNDGVNQI
-165 IQVFVST
+165 IQVIVST
-172 ICIGLIF
+172 ICIGFIF
-179 FYISPIIASIAVLPV
+179 FYISPLIASIAVLPV
-194 PIIFGVSFLFQKKL
+194 PIIFLVSFLFQKKL
-208 SPRYKKVRDKVGA
+208 SPKYKNVRDKVGA

-229 LLGIQTI
+229 LIGIQTI
-236 KSFMSFKKEKNR
+236 KSFMTFKHEKGRVSELSKE
-248 ISSLSQDYQN
+248 YQK
-258 ENISAISVSSAFTPV
+258 ENIGAISISSAFVPV

-330 MASSKRIFDLLKTK
+330 MASSQRIFDLLNTDVHIPEPKNPTK
-344 DNILEKESPDK
+344 LDNLRSDILF
-355 IDSLKYDI
+355 DS
-363 NFNNISFSYSDSS
+363 ISFNYPGGQ
-376 TLFNNFTMEIKY
+376 TLFHEFSMHIKN
-388 GSSVGI
+388 GTSVGI

-410 RLYDPDKGDIFIGKK
+410 RLYDPVSGAIKIGDSDIRDVSIESLRNKIGVVNQETFLFDGSIRK
-425 NIANLSL
+425 NIA
-432 ENLRS
+432 
-437 KIGIVSQDTFLFNS
+437 
-451 SIKKNISYGNESC
+451 YGNKDC
-464 SMEEIILAAKQSQ
+464 EEDDIIRAAEQSQ
-477 CDEFISS
+477 CTEFISS
-484 LSDGYDTL
+484 LSDGYDTI
-492 IGERGQRLSGG
+492 IGERGQKLSGG
-503 QRQRLAI
+503 QKQRLAI
-510 ARAVV
+510 ARAIV
-515 RNPDILIFDEATSS
+515 RQPDILIFDEATSS
-529 VDNRTERLIQK
+529 VDNKTERLIQK
-540 SFFDLKKNRT
+540 TFMDIKQDRT
-550 MIIVA
+550 MIIIA

-566 IFVIKNSKVHESGT
+566 IFVIKNSRIHEQGT
-580 HDQLMEASESFYA
+580 HDELMKNSNSFYA
-593 ELWNIQTGKKI
+593 ELWNIQTGKKL

>member
-1 MLIKYVILKLK
+1 MK

-21 SELIRYIHPWRK
+21 GELIRYIHPWRK
-33 KAWFASICSA
+33 KAWFASICSV
-43 LNKIF
+43 LNKVF

-118 VRVSAYDH
+118 IRVSAYDH
-126 SQRLGLS
+126 AQRLGLS

-172 ICIGLIF
+172 ICIGFIF

-194 PIIFGVSFLFQKKL
+194 PIIFAVSFLFQKKL

-236 KSFMSFKKEKNR
+236 KSFMSFKKEKKR

-330 MASSKRIFDLLKTK
+330 MASSKRIFDLLKTE
-344 DNILEKESPDK
+344 DNIIEKANPEE

-363 NFNNISFSYSDSS
+363 HFNNISFSYSDSS
-376 TLFNNFTMEIKY
+376 ALFSNFTMEIKY

-410 RLYDPDKGDIFIGKK
+410 RLYDPDKGNIFIGGK
-425 NIANLSL
+425 NIASLSV

-437 KIGIVSQDTFLFNS
+437 KIGIVSQDTFLFNAS
-451 SIKKNISYGNESC
+451 VKDNISYGNESC
-464 SMEEIILAAKQSQ
+464 SMDEIILAAKQSQ

-510 ARAVV
+510 ARAIV

-580 HDQLMEASESFYA
+580 HEQLMEDGDSFYA

>member
-1 MLIKYVILKLK
+1 MK
-12 FNHSSIQSF
+12 FNHSSIKSF
-21 SELIRYIHPWRK
+21 GELIRYIRPWRAK
-33 KAWFASICSA
+33 TRFAALCST

-70 VASLGFSSIE
+70 VASLGFASIE
-80 SQVIFLGIVTFI
+80 SQVLFLGLITFI

-97 SSFEYIYSIQWRGL
+97 SLFQYIYSIQWRGL
-111 AQDVEHE
+111 AQMVEHE

-133 WHENQA
+133 WHEEQA

-145 VLNDDV
+145 ILNDDV
-151 NQLERFLNNGMNQI
+151 NQLERFLNDGVNQI

-172 ICIGLIF
+172 ICIGFIF
-179 FYISPIIASIAVLPV
+179 FYISPLIASIAVLPV
-194 PIIFGVSFLFQKKL
+194 PIIFLVSFLFQKKL
-208 SPRYKKVRDKVGA
+208 SPKYKNVRDKVGA

-229 LLGIQTI
+229 LIGIQTI
-236 KSFMSFKKEKNR
+236 KSFMTFKHEKGRVSELSKE
-248 ISSLSQDYQN
+248 YQK
-258 ENISAISVSSAFTPV
+258 ENIGAISISSAFVPV

-330 MASSKRIFDLLKTK
+330 MASSQRIFDLLNTDVHIPEPKNPTK
-344 DNILEKESPDK
+344 LDNLRSDILF
-355 IDSLKYDI
+355 DS
-363 NFNNISFSYSDSS
+363 ISFNYPGGQ
-376 TLFNNFTMEIKY
+376 TLFHEFSMHIKN
-388 GSSVGI
+388 GTSVGI

-410 RLYDPDKGDIFIGKK
+410 RLYDPVSGAIKIGYSDIKDVSIESLRNKIGVVNQETFLFDGSIRK
-425 NIANLSL
+425 NIA
-432 ENLRS
+432 
-437 KIGIVSQDTFLFNS
+437 
-451 SIKKNISYGNESC
+451 YGNKDC
-464 SMEEIILAAKQSQ
+464 EENDIIRAAEQSQ
-477 CDEFISS
+477 CTEFISS
-484 LSDGYDTL
+484 LSDGYDTI
-492 IGERGQRLSGG
+492 IGERGQKLSGG
-503 QRQRLAI
+503 QKQRLAI
-510 ARAVV
+510 ARAIV
-515 RNPDILIFDEATSS
+515 RQPDILIFDEATSS
-529 VDNRTERLIQK
+529 VDNKTERLIQK
-540 SFFDLKKNRT
+540 TFMDIKQDRT
-550 MIIVA
+550 MIIIA

-566 IFVIKNSKVHESGT
+566 IFVIKNSRIHEQGK
-580 HDQLMEASESFYA
+580 HDELMKNSNSFYA
-593 ELWNIQTGKKI
+593 ELWNIQTGKKL

>member
-1 MLIKYVILKLK
+1 MK
-12 FNHSSIQSF
+12 FNHSSIKSF
-21 SELIRYIHPWRK
+21 GELIRYIRPWRA
-33 KAWFASICSA
+33 KARFAALCST

-70 VASLGFSSIE
+70 VASLGFGSIE
-80 SQVIFLGIVTFI
+80 SQVLFLGLITFI

-97 SSFEYIYSIQWRGL
+97 SLFQYIYSIQWRGL
-111 AQDVEHE
+111 AQMVEHE

-133 WHENQA
+133 WHEEQA

-145 VLNDDV
+145 ILNDDV
-151 NQLERFLNNGMNQI
+151 NQLERFLNDGVNQI
-165 IQVFVST
+165 IQVIVST
-172 ICIGLIF
+172 ICIGFIF
-179 FYISPIIASIAVLPV
+179 FYISPLIASIAVLPV
-194 PIIFGVSFLFQKKL
+194 PIIFLVSFLFQKKL
-208 SPRYKKVRDKVGA
+208 SPKYKNVRDKVGA

-229 LLGIQTI
+229 LIGIQTI
-236 KSFMSFKKEKNR
+236 KSFMTFKHEKGRVSELSKE
-248 ISSLSQDYQN
+248 YQK
-258 ENISAISVSSAFTPV
+258 ENIGAISISSAFVPV

-330 MASSKRIFDLLKTK
+330 MASSQRIFDLLNTDVHIPEPKNPTK
-344 DNILEKESPDK
+344 LDNLRSDILF
-355 IDSLKYDI
+355 DS
-363 NFNNISFSYSDSS
+363 ISFNYPGGQ
-376 TLFNNFTMEIKY
+376 TLFHEFSMHIKN
-388 GSSVGI
+388 GTSVGI

-410 RLYDPDKGDIFIGKK
+410 RLYDPVSGAIKIGDSDIKDVSIESLRNKIGVVNQETFLFDGSIRK
-425 NIANLSL
+425 NIA
-432 ENLRS
+432 
-437 KIGIVSQDTFLFNS
+437 
-451 SIKKNISYGNESC
+451 YGNKDCKEDDI
-464 SMEEIILAAKQSQ
+464 MRAAGQSQ
-477 CDEFISS
+477 CTEFISS
-484 LSDGYDTL
+484 LSDGYDTI
-492 IGERGQRLSGG
+492 IGERGQKLSGG
-503 QRQRLAI
+503 QKQRLAI
-510 ARAVV
+510 ARAIV
-515 RNPDILIFDEATSS
+515 RQPDILIFDEATSS
-529 VDNRTERLIQK
+529 VDNKTERLIQK
-540 SFFDLKKNRT
+540 TFMDIKQDRT
-550 MIIVA
+550 MIIIA

-566 IFVIKNSKVHESGT
+566 IFVIKNSRVHEQGT
-580 HDQLMEASESFYA
+580 HDELMKNSNSFYA
-593 ELWNIQTGKKI
+593 ELWNIQTGKKL

>member
-1 MLIKYVILKLK
+1 MK
-12 FNHSSIQSF
+12 FKHSSIKSF
-21 SELIRYIHPWRK
+21 GELIRYIRPWRA
-33 KAWFASICSA
+33 KARFAALCST

-70 VASLGFSSIE
+70 VASLGFGSIE
-80 SQVIFLGIVTFI
+80 SQVLFLGLITFI

-97 SSFEYIYSIQWRGL
+97 SLFQYIYSIQWRGL
-111 AQDVEHE
+111 AQMVEHE

-126 SQRLGLS
+126 SQRLGMS
-133 WHENQA
+133 WHEEQA

-145 VLNDDV
+145 ILNDDV
-151 NQLERFLNNGMNQI
+151 NQLERFLNDGVNQI

-172 ICIGLIF
+172 ICIGFIF
-179 FYISPIIASIAVLPV
+179 FYISPLIASIAVLPV
-194 PIIFGVSFLFQKKL
+194 PIIFLVSFLFQKKL
-208 SPRYKKVRDKVGA
+208 SPKYKNVRDKVGA

-229 LLGIQTI
+229 LIGIQTI
-236 KSFMSFKKEKNR
+236 KSFMTFKHEKARVSELSKE
-248 ISSLSQDYQN
+248 YQK
-258 ENISAISVSSAFTPV
+258 ENIGAISISSAFVPV

-330 MASSKRIFDLLKTK
+330 MASSQRIFDLLNTDVHIPEPKNPIK
-344 DNILEKESPDK
+344 LDNLRSDILF
-355 IDSLKYDI
+355 DS
-363 NFNNISFSYSDSS
+363 ISFNYPGGQ
-376 TLFNNFTMEIKY
+376 TLFNEFSMQIKN
-388 GSSVGI
+388 GTSVGI

-410 RLYDPDKGDIFIGKK
+410 RLYDPTRGAIKIGHRDIKDVSIESLRNKIGVVNQETFLFDGSIRK
-425 NIANLSL
+425 NIA
-432 ENLRS
+432 
-437 KIGIVSQDTFLFNS
+437 
-451 SIKKNISYGNESC
+451 YGNKYC
-464 SMEEIILAAKQSQ
+464 EEGDIIRAAEQSQ
-477 CDEFISS
+477 CTEFISS
-484 LSDGYDTL
+484 LGDGYDTI

-503 QRQRLAI
+503 QKQRLAI
-510 ARAVV
+510 ARAIV
-515 RNPDILIFDEATSS
+515 RQPDVLIFDEATSS
-529 VDNRTERLIQK
+529 VDNKTERLIQK
-540 SFFDLKKNRT
+540 TFMDIKEDRT
-550 MIIVA
+550 MIIIA

-566 IFVIKNSKVHESGT
+566 IFVIKNSRIHEHGT
-580 HDQLMEASESFYA
+580 HDELMKDSDSFYA
-593 ELWNIQTGKKI
+593 ELWNIQTGKKL

>member
-1 MLIKYVILKLK
+1 MKLD
-12 FNHSSIQSF
+12 HSSVKSF
-21 SELIRYIHPWRK
+21 GELIRYIRPWRA
-33 KAWFASICSA
+33 KARFAALCST

-70 VASLGFSSIE
+70 VASLGFGSIE
-80 SQVIFLGIVTFI
+80 SQVIFLGLITFI

-97 SSFEYIYSIQWRGL
+97 SLFQYIYSIQWRGL
-111 AQDVEHE
+111 AQMVEHD
-118 VRVSAYDH
+118 VRVTAYDH
-126 SQRLGLS
+126 SQKLGLS
-133 WHENQA
+133 WHEEQA

-145 VLNDDV
+145 ILNDDV
-151 NQLERFLNNGMNQI
+151 NQLERFLNDGVNQI

-179 FYISPIIASIAVLPV
+179 FYISPLIATIAVLPV
-194 PIIFGVSFLFQKKL
+194 PIIFGVSFFFQKKL
-208 SPRYKKVRDKVGA
+208 SPKYKNVRDKIGA

-229 LLGIQTI
+229 LIGIQTI
-236 KSFMSFKKEKNR
+236 KSFMTFGHERKR
-248 ISSLSQDYQN
+248 ISDLSKDYQK
-258 ENISAISVSSAFTPV
+258 ENIGAISISSAFVPV

-330 MASSKRIFDLLKTK
+330 MASSRRIFDLLNTSVHIPEPE
-344 DNILEKESPDK
+344 DPIRPENLNSDIRFES
-355 IDSLKYDI
+355 
-363 NFNNISFSYSDSS
+363 ISFNYPGSPI
-376 TLFNNFTMEIKY
+376 LFEDFSINIKN
-388 GSSVGI
+388 GTSIGI

-410 RLYDPDKGDIFIGKK
+410 RLYDPSKGSIMVGEHNIK
-425 NIANLSL
+425 NMSIESL
-432 ENLRS
+432 RN
-437 KIGIVSQDTFLFNS
+437 KIGVVNQETFLFDG
-451 SIKKNISYGNESC
+451 SIRKNIGYGNKEC
-464 SMEEIILAAKQSQ
+464 TEADIIRAAEQSQ
-477 CDEFISS
+477 CTEFISS
-484 LSDGYDTL
+484 LSDGYDTI
-492 IGERGQRLSGG
+492 IGERGQKLSGG
-503 QRQRLAI
+503 QKQRLAI
-510 ARAVV
+510 ARAIV
-515 RNPDILIFDEATSS
+515 RQPDILIFDEATSS
-529 VDNRTERLIQK
+529 VDNKTERLIQK
-540 SFFDLKKNRT
+540 SFTDIKQDRT
-550 MIIVA
+550 MIIIA

-566 IFVIKNSKVHESGT
+566 IFVIKNSCVHEQGT
-580 HDQLMEASESFYA
+580 HDQLMQKGDSFYA
-593 ELWNIQTGKKI
+593 ELWNIQTGKKL

>member
-1 MLIKYVILKLK
+1 MK

-21 SELIRYIHPWRK
+21 GELIRYIHPWRK
-33 KAWFASICSA
+33 KAWFASICSV
-43 LNKIF
+43 LNKVF

-126 SQRLGLS
+126 AQRLGLS

-172 ICIGLIF
+172 ICIGFIF

-194 PIIFGVSFLFQKKL
+194 PIIFAVSFLFQKKL

-236 KSFMSFKKEKNR
+236 KSFMSFKKEKKR

-307 FLTQRFLWPF
+307 FLTHRFLWPF

-330 MASSKRIFDLLKTK
+330 MASSKRIFDLLKTE
-344 DNILEKESPDK
+344 DNIIEKANPEE

-363 NFNNISFSYSDSS
+363 HFNNISFSYSDSS
-376 TLFNNFTMEIKY
+376 ALFSNFTMEIKY

-410 RLYDPDKGDIFIGKK
+410 RLYDPDKGNIFIGGK
-425 NIANLSL
+425 NIASLSV

-437 KIGIVSQDTFLFNS
+437 KIGIVSQDTFLFNAS
-451 SIKKNISYGNESC
+451 VKDNISYGNEFC
-464 SMEEIILAAKQSQ
+464 SMDEIILAAKQSQ

-484 LSDGYDTL
+484 LSSGYDTL

-510 ARAVV
+510 ARAIV

-566 IFVIKNSKVHESGT
+566 IFVIKNSKVHEFGT
-580 HDQLMEASESFYA
+580 HDQLMEDGDSFYA